1 MPTVSLH
8 SRASLN
14 NAAASGFSLIEIAVV
29 LLILSVLI
37 SIVAIPISS
46 QVEARR
52 VEDTRKQ
59 VELAKEAL
67 MGFAVSQGKLPC
79 PATAISNGMAS
90 YCASPTGACTATTTM
105 QAHGRCSDSNG
116 FLPAVTLGISPID
129 AQGYAVDA
137 WQDGSI
143 SRRVRYAVSKFES
156 PAGIFP
162 LTASDGIR
170 TATMDTVATANH
182 LYICAT
188 GLGTASPTTSCGAA
202 VTTLST
208 KAAAVVYSL
217 GKNATTPFAA
227 LSFDEQNNQDVGSN
241 DLVFTAGDPNA
252 TFDDI
257 VTWVSLNILFGRMV
271 QANKLP

>member
-1 MPTVSLH
+1 MPIVSLH
-8 SRASLN
+8 SRASRN

-79 PATAISNGMAS
+79 PASAISNGTAS
-90 YCASPTGACTATTTM
+90 YCASGTGACAATIIV
-105 QAHGRCSDSNG
+105 QAHGRCSDPNG

-137 WQDGSI
+137 WQDGS
-143 SRRVRYAVSKFES
+143 SARRILYAVSRFES
-156 PAGIFP
+156 PVGSGTYP
-162 LTASDGIR
+162 VTASSGIR
-170 TATMDTVATANH
+170 TATMDTVAASPH

-188 GLGTASPTTSCGAA
+188 GLAAAPPTSNCGGS

-208 KAAAVVYSL
+208 QAAAVIYSL
-217 GKNATTPFAA
+217 GKNGTTPFAA
-227 LSFDEQNNQDVGSN
+227 LSFDEQNNQNPDI
-241 DLVFTAGDPNA
+241 VFTAGDPNA

-257 VTWVSLNILFGRMV
+257 VTWVSLNVLFGRMV